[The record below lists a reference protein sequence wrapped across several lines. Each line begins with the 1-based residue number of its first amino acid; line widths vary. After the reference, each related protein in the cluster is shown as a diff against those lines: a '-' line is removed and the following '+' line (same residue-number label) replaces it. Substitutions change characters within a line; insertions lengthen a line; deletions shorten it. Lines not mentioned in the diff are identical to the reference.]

1 MGVIAGQAEK
11 DGQRFMGA
19 VEEAWGWSPGMS
31 VMSQTETRI
40 FLWREIEILG
50 SKQERLT
57 RG

>member
-31 VMSQTETRI
+31 VMSQTET
-40 FLWREIEILG
+40 LLLVQ
-50 SKQERLT
+50 K
-57 RG
+57 